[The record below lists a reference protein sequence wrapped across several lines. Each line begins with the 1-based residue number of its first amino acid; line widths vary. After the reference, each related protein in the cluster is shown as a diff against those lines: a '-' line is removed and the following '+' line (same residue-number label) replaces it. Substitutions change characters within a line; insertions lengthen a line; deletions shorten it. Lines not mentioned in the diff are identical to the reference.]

1 MVRGWRETP
10 EQVEVLGVDWRTSP
24 SAVSGGTRMEWT
36 GEPRTIATTLTRADV
51 VKVTAARPRAYWIG
65 PAWRDVIERL
75 ELHGVAMERL
85 AAPREVEVEA
95 CRLTGV
101 ALATEPFEG
110 RVGLAGALGEPWAGQ
125 GEPQTSGCTLE
136 RRRERFP
143 AGSAR
148 IATDQP
154 LGVLAMVLLE
164 PASPDSFLRWG
175 FFHGV
180 LQRTE
185 YVEGYVMEPYAER
198 MLAAD
203 PALRAEYERAVAADA
218 ALAKDPQARLAW
230 LYRRSPWADD
240 RYLLYPVF
248 AER

>member
-1 MVRGWRETP
+1 
-10 EQVEVLGVDWRTSP
+10 
-24 SAVSGGTRMEWT
+24 MEWT
-36 GEPRTIATTLTRADV
+36 GEPRTFASTLTRADAV
-51 VKVTAARPRAYWIG
+51 AVSAPRPRAYWLG

-75 ELHGVAMERL
+75 ELHGLEMERL
-85 AAPREVEVEA
+85 DAPREVEVEA

-101 ALATEPFEG
+101 ELAAQPFEG
-110 RVGLAGALGEPWAGQ
+110 RVGLAGALAEPWSAG
-125 GEPQTSGCTLE
+125 GAPESAGCTIE

-143 AGSAR
+143 AGSVR
-148 IATDQP
+148 IPADQP

-164 PASPDSFLRWG
+164 PTSPDSFLRWG
-175 FFHGV
+175 FFHEV

-203 PALRAEYERAVAADA
+203 PALRAEYERALAADA
-218 ALAKDPQARLAW
+218 ALAEDPQARLAW

-248 AER
+248 VER